1 MHVANKNI
9 KKARIV
15 SQIKVN
21 EGRIEGVWLTKRQ
34 RMLE

>member
-1 MHVANKNI
+1 MANKNA

-15 SQIKVN
+15 SQIK
-21 EGRIEGVWLTKRQ
+21 EDAGRIEGVWLTKRQ